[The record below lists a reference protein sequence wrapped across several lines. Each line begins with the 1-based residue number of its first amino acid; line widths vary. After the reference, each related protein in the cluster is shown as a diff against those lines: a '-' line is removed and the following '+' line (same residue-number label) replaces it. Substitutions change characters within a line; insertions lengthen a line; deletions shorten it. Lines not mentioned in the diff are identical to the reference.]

1 MQKKIKITFLF
12 DKKNNYKKKY
22 FKCFKNNKQ
31 YIFNNTYNYKNIKK
45 CDILFTNVYNDNKES
60 EKFYNG
66 YQFVIDQIQ
75 VPFYVSSV
83 STFNRNFL
91 NFQYTTNDI
100 ELQKL
105 DSTIIF

>member
-1 MQKKIKITFLF
+1 MIKSIQKNIKENSSLALSTYDIINFTSGNIQKIK
-12 DKKNNYKKKY
+12 D
-22 FKCFKNNKQ
+22 
-31 YIFNNTYNYKNIKK
+31 KK
-45 CDILFTNVYNDNKES
+45 CDILFTNVYNDNKEA
-60 EKFYNG
+60 EKFFNG
-66 YQFVIDQIQ
+66 YQFIIDQIQ

-105 DSTIIF
+105 NSTVIF

>member
-1 MQKKIKITFLF
+1 M
-12 DKKNNYKKKY
+12 D
-22 FKCFKNNKQ
+22 NNKQ
-31 YIFNNTYNYKNIKK
+31 INIEVTKLAVYLGALALSTYDIINFTSGNIQKIKDKK